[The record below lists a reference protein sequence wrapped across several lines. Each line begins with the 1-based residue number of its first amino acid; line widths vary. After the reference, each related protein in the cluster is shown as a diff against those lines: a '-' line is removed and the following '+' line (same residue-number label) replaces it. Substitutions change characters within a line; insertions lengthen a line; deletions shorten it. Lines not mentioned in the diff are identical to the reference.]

1 MSSRRCEGEIR
12 AAARLSAEI
21 VLSIATEL
29 ESRAEA
35 APLRG
40 ELARVVRQLE
50 DHLELLP

>member
-29 ESRAEA
+29 ESRAEGWRPYRSTA
-35 APLRG
+35 LM
-40 ELARVVRQLE
+40 QLWAE
-50 DHLELLP
+50 YLDR